1 MDPVLNCAVAFLNF
15 MFFVFQTQAFVLV
28 FLIHHQCLIMFTRV
42 WLCLCDRQVAQIY
55 SNWDMYLNKEQ
66 ADWRIKTNEELNL
79 LIKRKQYITREL
91 NQEEL
96 PD

>member
-1 MDPVLNCAVAFLNF
+1 
-15 MFFVFQTQAFVLV
+15 
-28 FLIHHQCLIMFTRV
+28 
-42 WLCLCDRQVAQIY
+42 
-55 SNWDMYLNKEQ
+55 MYLHKEQ

-79 LIKRKQYITREL
+79 LIEGKQYITREL